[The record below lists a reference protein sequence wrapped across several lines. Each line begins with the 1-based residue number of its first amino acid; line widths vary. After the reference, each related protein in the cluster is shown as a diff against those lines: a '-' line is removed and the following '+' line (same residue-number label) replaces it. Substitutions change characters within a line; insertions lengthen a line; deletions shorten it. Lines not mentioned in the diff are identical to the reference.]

1 MIYNKYIT
9 YIYRNIFFSA
19 LININRKI
27 AYRCAINSRGVLQN
41 LLHTAPFRQFS
52 FDITNPFLLHVLIG
66 CKDLNF
72 SMHHSI
78 LTTVLSFQNTQIFYN
93 DVSTLQRQYHRSY

>member
-1 MIYNKYIT
+1 M

-27 AYRCAINSRGVLQN
+27 AYRCVINSRGVLQN

-78 LTTVLSFQNTQIFYN
+78 LTTVYHFRTPKYFTMMCLHYN
-93 DVSTLQRQYHRSY
+93 VSTTDLIEDSSN